1 MRHNFLSEGGE
12 GGRRRAE
19 PYDRKQAWTISEY
32 SLSATDVCLDVR
44 TEDSTVTLPGVEV
57 SPECCT
63 ALADVSRLV
72 YSQAV
77 LTYLGLK

>member
-1 MRHNFLSEGGE
+1 VAEFIKDNQIRVLS
-12 GGRRRAE
+12 
-19 PYDRKQAWTISEY
+19 PFVSPD
-32 SLSATDVCLDVR
+32 LM
-44 TEDSTVTLPGVEV
+44 VEV

-63 ALADVSRLV
+63 ALTDVSRLV